1 MPDVNVLVYAINPD
15 ALQHIPARRWLEAGF
30 HDVQGIGFAWF
41 ALAGFVRV
49 TTKRGILPK
58 VLSVEEALQFVGEWL
73 SHPRAHVLNPAG
85 GHAAIFGRLLIGAG
99 RGGNLVSDTHL
110 AAIAIEH
117 GATLGT
123 FDRDFERFA
132 GLRMDLL
139 QGDAVHEDNHER
151 LEGSVMRFDHPLPPI
166 DDDKHAKTT
175 PRRVRKKRRS

>member
-15 ALQHIPARRWLEAGF
+15 ALQHISARRWLESAF
-30 HDVQGIGFAWF
+30 HDPQGVGLAWF

-49 TTKRGILPK
+49 TTKLGILPK
-58 VLSVEEALQFVGEWL
+58 VLSVEDALQFVGEWL
-73 SHPRAHVLNPAG
+73 SHPRAQVLNPAD

-99 RGGNLVSDTHL
+99 RGGNLVSDAHL

-132 GLRMDLL
+132 GLRMDWL
-139 QGDAVHEDNHER
+139 QGNAVHEH
-151 LEGSVMRFDHPLPPI
+151 
-166 DDDKHAKTT
+166 
-175 PRRVRKKRRS
+175 

>member
-15 ALQHIPARRWLEAGF
+15 ALQHISARRWLESAF
-30 HDVQGIGFAWF
+30 HDPQGVGLAWF

-73 SHPRAHVLNPAG
+73 SHPRAQVLNPAD
-85 GHAAIFGRLLIGAG
+85 GHAAIFGRLRIGAG
-99 RGGNLVSDTHL
+99 RGGNLVSDAHL

-132 GLRMDLL
+132 GLRMDWL
-139 QGDAVHEDNHER
+139 QGNAVHEH
-151 LEGSVMRFDHPLPPI
+151 
-166 DDDKHAKTT
+166 
-175 PRRVRKKRRS
+175 

>member
-15 ALQHIPARRWLEAGF
+15 AVQHIPARRWLEAGF
-30 HDVQGIGFAWF
+30 HDAQGVGFAWF

-49 TTKRGILPK
+49 TTKRGILPT

-99 RGGNLVSDTHL
+99 RGGNLVSDAHL

-132 GLRMDLL
+132 GLRIDWLT
-139 QGDAVHEDNHER
+139 AAVVHE
-151 LEGSVMRFDHPLPPI
+151 L
-166 DDDKHAKTT
+166 
-175 PRRVRKKRRS
+175 